1 MLRLGRRCNRA
12 VTIGTLRLFQ
22 LLNFLL
28 KNLIE
33 HGGLLSPRFA
43 FGLAFSGVSGYFTTV
58 DIGKTLSLA
67 LEFCAQFVFGHV
79 IKPVLDDLN

>member
-43 FGLAFSGVSGYFTTV
+43 FGLAFSGVSGYFTV

-79 IKPVLDDLN
+79 IQNLCWMI